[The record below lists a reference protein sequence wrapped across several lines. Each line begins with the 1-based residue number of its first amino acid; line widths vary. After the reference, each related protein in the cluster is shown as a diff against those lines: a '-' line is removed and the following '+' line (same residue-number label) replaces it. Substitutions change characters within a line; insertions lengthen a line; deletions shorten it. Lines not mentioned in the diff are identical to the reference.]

1 MFSEHFLI
9 FDISSIYIKM
19 GVKVQVM
26 MTHKQTEIG
35 LKTDDDQI

>member
-19 GVKVQVM
+19 SVKVQVM